1 LKFETSLGHRRNVVF
16 FPEASFGAALNCIT
30 LAQALRGQGVLCR
43 FITRE
48 GFAGVFRDYGFEEHV
63 LPPTLASDSG
73 YWAEFLERKVPIFDA
88 PPMTQLENLVEPT
101 YRAALSEVVAT
112 EAYLK
117 AALDLLQPDLIV
129 IDDVIMYP
137 AIMTHGAPWVRVM
150 STGENEIPGAGVPPP
165 MSGLGKGKPFAPFA
179 EAANRILGPVHGDYM
194 AFRADVGVPALP
206 PSVFIDES
214 PYLNLVIAPSPLR
227 IDRDVPLPA
236 DRFLIMEHNVRTEPP
251 FAVPDL
257 PRNEGPLVYVSFGS
271 LGALDTGFMRR
282 LISVFADVPA
292 RFLVNVGARLDA
304 YSKVPDNV
312 HLQSWFP
319 QPSVV
324 AHCDLFIHHGG
335 LSSTCEALLNGAP
348 SLVLPYF
355 WDGHDTARR
364 IEEAGLGRALSR
376 SELEIE
382 HLGTAIADLLAD
394 PYLKDRL
401 SITAARI
408 RQGPATAEATA
419 RILALLALSKDSPK
433 PVATTT
439 APHHQTR
446 SFS

>member
-1 LKFETSLGHRRNVVF
+1 MKFETGLGHRRNVVF

-63 LPPTLASDSG
+63 LPPTVASDSG

-88 PPMTQLENLVEPT
+88 PPMAQLEHLVAPT
-101 YRAALSEVVAT
+101 YRAALSEVIAT
-112 EAYLK
+112 EASLK

-150 STGENEIPGAGVPPP
+150 STAENEIPGPGVPPP
-165 MSGLGKGKPFAPFA
+165 MSGLGQGDNFGPFT
-179 EAANRILGPVHGDYM
+179 EAARRILGPVHDDYM
-194 AFRADVGVPALP
+194 TFRADAGVPALP
-206 PSVFIDES
+206 PTVFMDES

-227 IDRDVPLPA
+227 IDRDTALPA
-236 DRFLIMEHNVRTEPP
+236 DRFLMMEHNVRTEPP

-257 PRNEGPLVYVSFGS
+257 PRNAGPLVYVSFGS
-271 LGALDTGFMRR
+271 LGALDTRFMRR

-312 HLQSWFP
+312 HLQYWFP

-376 SELEIE
+376 CGLQIE
-382 HLGTAIADLLAD
+382 HLGPAIESLLAD
-394 PYLKDRL
+394 TDLKVRL
-401 SITAARI
+401 SATAARL
-408 RQGPATAEATA
+408 RQGPATTEATV
-419 RILALLALSKDSPK
+419 RILALLALPK
-433 PVATTT
+433 TVPTPVATAT
-439 APHHQTR
+439 HDQTR